1 MIIAYTIGGQI
12 GYDHC
17 LAEDD
22 VPMMKVGRC
31 LMRGWQPD
39 EKYPGGIIF
48 RSSDDARQRADDYTE
63 KHGRIF
69 AVYEVELESW
79 SDDTYAHPEHG
90 FCLKVDR
97 EIVRKVES
105 W

>member
-1 MIIAYTIGGQI
+1 MIAYTVGGQI
-12 GYDHC
+12 GYDDW

-22 VPMMKVGRC
+22 EPLMKVGRC
-31 LMRGWQPD
+31 RMKGWQPD

-48 RSSDDARQRADDYTE
+48 RSPDDAQKKAVAYTE
-63 KHGRIF
+63 KHGRTF

-79 SDDTYAHPEHG
+79 DDDVYAHPEHG

-97 EIVRKVES
+97 EVVHKVES
-105 W
+105 